1 MAIALQSEREL
12 DHDLQEYVD
21 KLDKSPNGDLSER
34 LTWQQMQEKYPSQ
47 WVGLNDVKYIDNDGI
62 SIESAIVAYKNRSRE
77 DLEMLQA
84 LGFTITRYTN
94 PDEDAEVMY
103 AN

>member
-34 LTWQQMQEKYPSQ
+34 LTWQQIQEKYPSQ

-84 LGFTITRYTN
+84 LGFTITWYTN

>member
-1 MAIALQSEREL
+1 MAIDINKVHVQDREL
-12 DHDLQEYVD
+12 QDY
-21 KLDKSPNGDLSER
+21 LDNLDRSPNGDFAER
-34 LTWQQMQEKYPSQ
+34 LTWQQIQEKYPSQ

-62 SIESAIVAYKNRSRE
+62 SIESAIVAYKNRCRE

-94 PDEDAEVMY
+94 PDEDTELIYVI
-103 AN
+103 

>member
-1 MAIALQSEREL
+1 MAIALQSQREL

-34 LTWQQMQEKYPSQ
+34 LTWQQIQEKYPSQ

-84 LGFTITRYTN
+84 LGFTIT
-94 PDEDAEVMY
+94 
-103 AN
+103 

>member
-34 LTWQQMQEKYPSQ
+34 LTWQQIQEKYPSQ

>member
-1 MAIALQSEREL
+1 MAIDINKVHVQDREL
-12 DHDLQEYVD
+12 QDYLDN
-21 KLDKSPNGDLSER
+21 LDKSPNGDLSER
-34 LTWQQMQEKYPSQ
+34 LTWQQIQEKYQSQ